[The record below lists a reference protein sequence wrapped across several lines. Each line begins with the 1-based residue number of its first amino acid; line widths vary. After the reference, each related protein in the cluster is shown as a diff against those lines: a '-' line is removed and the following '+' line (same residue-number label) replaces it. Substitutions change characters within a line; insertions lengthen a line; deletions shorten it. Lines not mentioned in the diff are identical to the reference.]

1 MKPHGG
7 LFSGASLRWGAL
19 AFLAVL
25 RRAGGGEPLPKE
37 VHGSKVPIEFISPIV
52 NAASYG
58 VVEITRGCGR
68 GCQFCSP
75 TNRRRHSLPLP
86 HILKEVETNIRAG
99 SDSIF
104 FATEDLFLYECGPKF
119 EPNGPAMARLI
130 EAVGSVPGVKFI
142 HLSHIAI
149 APVAYDP
156 KAVEMI
162 SPLLM
167 EKTRY
172 TPSFRSNYTE
182 PFVTALFGIESG
194 SIRIMKKYM
203 RGKIW
208 PFPIEQYHEVN
219 VQGTGILNDNG
230 WKPMAT
236 MITGWPDETP
246 DDTVKSLELIDK
258 LKGHDVFLVPLLFIP
273 LEDAKLKNE
282 RRVSIEQ
289 LTPEQ
294 WDFFAEAWRFNIDVW
309 AQELQPLFTF
319 ASLFSYFTYF
329 RWKHGRKAF
338 RPIMKIANFPVIG
351 GMPEKF
357 PPGAPASVNPR
368 YCAEDE
374 AMVART
380 VETMSI
386 PVEMEGPQERPIE
399 VLQRR

>member
-1 MKPHGG
+1 MNVK
-7 LFSGASLRWGAL
+7 
-19 AFLAVL
+19 
-25 RRAGGGEPLPKE
+25 
-37 VHGSKVPIEFISPIV
+37 
-52 NAASYG
+52 
-58 VVEITRGCGR
+58 
-68 GCQFCSP
+68 
-75 TNRRRHSLPLP
+75 
-86 HILKEVETNIRAG
+86 AG

-130 EAVGSVPGVKFI
+130 ETVGNVPGVDFI

-162 SPLLM
+162 SPLLL

-172 TPSFRSNYTE
+172 THEYRHEYKE

-208 PFPIEQYHEVN
+208 PFPIEQYHEIN

-236 MITGWPDETP
+236 LISGWPDETP
-246 DDTVKSLELIDK
+246 DDTVQTLELIDK
-258 LKGHDVFLVPLLFIP
+258 LRGHEMFLVPLLFIP
-273 LEDAKLKNE
+273 LEDTKLKNE
-282 RRVSIEQ
+282 RRVSLDD

-294 WDFFAEAWRFNIDVW
+294 WDFFAESWRFNIDVW
-309 AQELQPLFTF
+309 AKNLQPLFTF

-329 RWKHGRKAF
+329 RWKHGRKVF
-338 RPIMKIANFPVIG
+338 RPIMKIANLPVIG
-351 GMPEKF
+351 GLPEKF
-357 PPGAPASVNPR
+357 PPRGPASVNPR
-368 YCAEDE
+368 YCADDE
-374 AMVART
+374 AMIAKAAQ
-380 VETMSI
+380 TMSI
-386 PVEMEGPQERPIE
+386 PVEPEITDVGTAPIE
-399 VLQRR
+399 ILRR